1 MILVIRMASVA
12 AIICLTLASASAQT
26 TGSDAA
32 QAPKTNLD
40 TMGGSLSD
48 KLKATGGEIRP
59 QGDVDPAMHKPA
71 PPVGKT
77 PVITPPGGEP
87 SGTGGL
93 Y

>member
-1 MILVIRMASVA
+1 MIFVRATVLRRRCAGPAVSA
-12 AIICLTLASASAQT
+12 AAQST
-26 TGSDAA
+26 DAA
-32 QAPKTNLD
+32 QPPKTDLD

-59 QGDVDPAMHKPA
+59 EGDVDPAMHKQA

-77 PVITPPGGEP
+77 PVIPPPNGKGT
-87 SGTGGL
+87 GTGGL